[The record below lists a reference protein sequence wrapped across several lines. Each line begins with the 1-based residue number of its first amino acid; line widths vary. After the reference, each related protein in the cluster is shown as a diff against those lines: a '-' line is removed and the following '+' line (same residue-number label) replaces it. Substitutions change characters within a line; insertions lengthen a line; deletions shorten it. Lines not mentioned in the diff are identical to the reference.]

1 MFNSFATPW
10 TIAHQA
16 PLSMGFSRQEYWSGL
31 PYPPPWNL
39 PDSGIKPRYP
49 VYPALQAGSLPTEPP
64 GKPLYHCATSKIK
77 SPELHLQ
84 DHYRRDSIKDLAN
97 ILRSLGS
104 QNVELQ
110 VLGISENVEIGH
122 FNLKQNKIL

>member
-1 MFNSFATPW
+1 
-10 TIAHQA
+10 
-16 PLSMGFSRQEYWSGL
+16 MGCHALLKG
-31 PYPPPWNL
+31 NL
-39 PDSGIKPRYP
+39 PDPGIKPTSP
-49 VYPALQAGSLPTEPP
+49 VSPALQAGSLPTEPP

-97 ILRSLGS
+97 VLKSLGS